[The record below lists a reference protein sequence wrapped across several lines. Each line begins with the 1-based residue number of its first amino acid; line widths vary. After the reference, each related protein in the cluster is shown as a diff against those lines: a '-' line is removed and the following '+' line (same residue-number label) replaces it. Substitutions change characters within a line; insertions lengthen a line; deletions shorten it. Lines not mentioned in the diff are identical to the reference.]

1 MNLKEYINKSC
12 KIKVFAENGKLK
24 GTKIGTIAITTD
36 NFIVVQ
42 LKNYK
47 ESYSYNLILSDSQVE
62 LSVKLNNEWI
72 GLRGLILQQ
81 INRSI

>member
-42 LKNYK
+42 FKNYK
-47 ESYSYNLILSDSQVE
+47 EYAHI
-62 LSVKLNNEWI
+62 KATI
-72 GLRGLILQQ
+72 
-81 INRSI
+81 